1 MPKVKPLFA
10 GLNESM
16 SVGKKIA
23 IGLLIAVAFLAPI
36 LFQGFGHLFLV
47 RIFAIIGLY
56 ILLAL
61 GLNIVVGYA
70 GMLDFGRIAFYA
82 VGAYAAMW
90 VGVPVT
96 KMLGETLGGW
106 SYFIALP
113 AGGFAACL
121 VALILGLPVMRLR
134 GDYLT
139 IVTLGFAEI
148 VRICLANNIFDI
160 TNGAKG
166 LPRLGDS
173 LGNPIGLDWL
183 KYNTFFRLGDNFEF
197 TFTSNVYW
205 YFIILIL
212 VIFSILIIRN
222 LDNSRLGRSW
232 AAVREDEVAAQAM
245 GVNVSMAKMYAFVLG
260 AFFGGIAGVTF
271 SYFQVYVSPGSFT
284 FLESALVLAIVVIGG
299 MGSIPGVL
307 VGALA
312 IQGIPEF
319 IRGFASAGWFG
330 NLPGEVVSM
339 ISSYRYLVFGALM
352 VIMMAFR
359 PQGLI
364 PSVRRARELLS
375 TGSDAVRAS
384 SNIEELRDKVGE
396 TDYTQP

>member
-1 MPKVKPLFA
+1 LI
-10 GLNESM
+10 
-16 SVGKKIA
+16 KKIA
-23 IGLLIAVAFLAPI
+23 LWLLIVLAFVAPI
-36 LFQGFGHLFLV
+36 LLQGFGHIFLI

-61 GLNIVVGYA
+61 GLNIVVGYT

-90 VGVPVT
+90 VGVPIAR
-96 KMLGETLGGW
+96 MLGETLGGW
-106 SYFIALP
+106 SFFVALP
-113 AGGFAACL
+113 VGGLAACL

-148 VRICLANNIFDI
+148 VRISLANNMFGL

-173 LGNPIGLDWL
+173 LGEPVGLQWL
-183 KYNTFFRLGDNFEF
+183 KYNTFFRLGRSFEF

-212 VIFSILIIRN
+212 VILSILIIRN

-245 GVNVSMAKMYAFVLG
+245 GINTTKAKMYAFVIG

-271 SYFQVYVSPGSFT
+271 SYFQAYVSPGSFT

-299 MGSIPGVL
+299 MGSIPGVV

-330 NLPGEVVSM
+330 NLPGEVVSA
-339 ISSYRYLVFGALM
+339 ISNYRYLVFGALM
-352 VIMMAFR
+352 VLMMAVR

-364 PSVRRARELLS
+364 PSQRRARELLA
-375 TGSDAVRAS
+375 TGDDAVRES
-384 SNIEELRDKVGE
+384 TNLFDERNEIGE
-396 TDYTQP
+396 SYHTQL